1 MGDKKFRPLRAAVRA
16 IDALAAAGEVTQGFA
31 DGFRAGV
38 RDVVAE
44 EMAPKWIRFE
54 DLGTSDSGKT
64 RRFAVI
70 ARHDDTLLGE
80 IRWFGGW
87 RKYVFAPYPNTEY
100 EEDCLRDIAAFCER
114 TTREHRARRA

>member
-1 MGDKKFRPLRAAVRA
+1 LKLTAR
-16 IDALAAAGEVTQGFA
+16 
-31 DGFRAGV
+31 
-38 RDVVAE
+38 VVAE

-80 IRWFGGW
+80 ICWFGGW
-87 RKYVFAPYPNTEY
+87 RKYVFAALPQHRVREN
-100 EEDCLRDIAAFCER
+100 CLRDIAAFCER
-114 TTREHRARRA
+114 TTREHRARRASRRADEQEGRR